1 MQIWRCCVNISHHSD
16 VTWGHGISN
25 HRKLDYYYYHYPHYW
40 YIIIISLL
48 LFLLSL
54 SILVSLSSLSMSVII
69 IIIIIL
75 GIFIYQ
81 CMWTQYYTIRWG
93 LAIMMWQIMAFK
105 YIFNKWYSITMRHKL
120 CRAFTHDALAS
131 RPVACIY
138 VIIILPTWRGY
149 TLVSPCPSVHLWTEW
164 CPLCIFNNTRRIHFI
179 FTYLIK
185 QLQKV
190 CRM

>member
-1 MQIWRCCVNISHHSD
+1 
-16 VTWGHGISN
+16 
-25 HRKLDYYYYHYPHYW
+25 
-40 YIIIISLL
+40 
-48 LFLLSL
+48 
-54 SILVSLSSLSMSVII
+54 MSVII

-81 CMWTQYYTIRWG
+81 CMWTQYYTIRWA
-93 LAIMMWQIMAFK
+93 LAIMMWQIITGDPLHSRALAHSRAPLFTQPRPHCSHSRAPGEQWARLCVFTLQGCVQAARLCRGSPVIMAFK